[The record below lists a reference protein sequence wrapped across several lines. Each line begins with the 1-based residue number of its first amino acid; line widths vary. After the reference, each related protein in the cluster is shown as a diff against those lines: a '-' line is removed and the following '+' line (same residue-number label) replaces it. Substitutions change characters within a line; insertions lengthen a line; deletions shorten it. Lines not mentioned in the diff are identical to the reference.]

1 MRASKEAAADRRPR
15 RASDGKY
22 PIAFF
27 FAHRCEYHWN
37 NNSILWRTHGAT
49 GKTRPQFPT
58 RPLID
63 WRSQKVGQPIR
74 DRSIRASSKGDSKK
88 SVRRVRKGLGESEL
102 GMSKHDSNGQTN
114 RGSSIRTRP

>member
-1 MRASKEAAADRRPR
+1 MRASKKAAADWRPR

-27 FAHRCEYHWN
+27 FAHQCEYHWN

-58 RPLID
+58 RPLIER
-63 WRSQKVGQPIR
+63 RSPKVGQPIR
-74 DRSIRASSKGDSKK
+74 NRSIHASSKGDSKK
-88 SVRRVRKGLGESEL
+88 SARRVRQDLDESEF
-102 GMSKHDSNGQTN
+102 GRVKA
-114 RGSSIRTRP
+114 